1 MLEAF
6 VLGFWIIWS
15 SNRDIYALSESLW
28 FTLLAAVLH
37 QLTDFSMPVINQQ
50 WMMSN
55 GALWLYV
62 AVAFY
67 LVNRLSNSFMA
78 TMLMAAAASIGYYQL
93 AAHLPDWISGL
104 SA

>member
-1 MLEAF
+1 
-6 VLGFWIIWS
+6 
-15 SNRDIYALSESLW
+15 
-28 FTLLAAVLH
+28 
-37 QLTDFSMPVINQQ
+37 
-50 WMMSN
+50 MMSN

>member
-1 MLEAF
+1 
-6 VLGFWIIWS
+6 
-15 SNRDIYALSESLW
+15 
-28 FTLLAAVLH
+28 
-37 QLTDFSMPVINQQ
+37 MPVIDQQ

-93 AAHLPDWISGL
+93 AVHLPDWISGL

>member
-1 MLEAF
+1 
-6 VLGFWIIWS
+6 
-15 SNRDIYALSESLW
+15 
-28 FTLLAAVLH
+28 
-37 QLTDFSMPVINQQ
+37 MPVINQQ

-67 LVNRLSNSFMA
+67 LVNRLSNTLYGHHA
-78 TMLMAAAASIGYYQL
+78 DGRRRSIGYYQL